1 MSGIAPGV
9 VINNRYALERQIGA
23 GGMATVWLADDRLL
37 GRKVAVKILSDRYA
51 SDPGFVERFRR
62 EASAAASL
70 SHQNI
75 VAVYDRGEAAGSY
88 YIVMEHLP
96 GPDLKQIIRQHGRLE
111 PRHSVD
117 AALQILAAL
126 SAAHRRDLIHRD
138 IKPQNVLVAHDGHLK
153 VTDFGIARAG
163 DEVDVTDAGSVIGTA
178 QYLSPEQARGAE
190 VTSASDCYSVGVVL
204 YEMLT
209 GRVPFDGDKPVA
221 VAMRQVHEPP
231 IAPKLIVPTIPDALN
246 AIVMKALEKRP
257 GNRYRTAEEFTQA
270 LQAIRPMLAVPE
282 QGTQVLP
289 PVEQQ
294 TQVLNPSAPA
304 PVPVEAR
311 GDRSTRRVMQPGRP
325 TPPPP
330 DPAPKRRRL
339 WIAAIIA
346 MLVIATG
353 LGLALFTDIGRAGVV
368 VPPVSG
374 LSPDAA
380 KVVLIEKGLKVSAD
394 TETRPDATVPTGF
407 VIGTD
412 PAEGDTVKKS
422 TLIRLIVSSGP
433 QMGVVPDVSLKTR
446 KAAADLL
453 EKQGFKVKFTE
464 EFSADV
470 EKGRVSDQTPAAGG
484 ALQAGGTVNVVISKG
499 PDLVKVPNLKLM
511 TQSQA
516 ETALADVGLKR
527 GTVTTRET
535 TQRPAGTVL
544 DLSPGAGKMVPRGS
558 SVNIV
563 VAAAPTTIAMPKLIG
578 LTHTAANAKL
588 AQLGLTATSSE
599 QESDRPQGEVIGQ
612 DPQPNEQFDPTK
624 RAINIVVSAG
634 PPPTTSA
641 P

>member
-9 VINNRYALERQIGA
+9 VINNRYALERQIGV

-75 VAVYDRGEAAGSY
+75 VTVYDRGEAAGSY

-96 GPDLKQIIRQHGRLE
+96 GPDLKAIIRQHGRLE

-138 IKPQNVLVAHDGHLK
+138 IKPQNVLVSHDGHLK

-163 DEVDVTDAGSVIGTA
+163 DEADVTEAGSVIGTA
-178 QYLSPEQARGAE
+178 QYLSPEQARGAD
-190 VTSASDCYSVGVVL
+190 VTTASDCYSVGVVL

-221 VAMRQVHEPP
+221 IAMRQVHEPP
-231 IAPKLIVPTIPDALN
+231 IAPKLIVPTIPDELN

-257 GNRYRTAEEFTQA
+257 SSRYRTAEEFTQA
-270 LQAIRPMLAVPE
+270 LLAIRPTLAAPAQPTQVLPAVPE
-282 QGTQVLP
+282 QRT
-289 PVEQQ
+289 EM
-294 TQVLNPSAPA
+294 LNPSAPE
-304 PVPVEAR
+304 PVPVQAR
-311 GDRSTRRVMQPGRP
+311 GERATRTVMQTGRP
-325 TPPPP
+325 VPPPP
-330 DPAPKRRRL
+330 AAKPKRRGL
-339 WIAAIIA
+339 WMAAIIA
-346 MLVIATG
+346 ALVVATG
-353 LGLALFTDIGRAGVV
+353 LGLALFTDLGRAGIS

-374 LSPDAA
+374 LTPDAA
-380 KVVLIEKGLKVSAD
+380 KLALIEQELKVSAD
-394 TETRPDATVPTGF
+394 TETRADPAVAAGF

-412 PAEGDTVKKS
+412 PPEGSTVKKN

-433 QMGVVPDVSLKTR
+433 KLVVVPDVRGKTR
-446 KAAADLL
+446 KVAAEMLQAD
-453 EKQGFKVKFTE
+453 GFKAKFTE

-470 EKGRVSDQTPAAGG
+470 EKGLVSDQTPAGG
-484 ALQAGGTVNVVISKG
+484 ESFADGGTVNVVVSKG
-499 PDLVKVPNLKLM
+499 ADLVKVPNLKLM
-511 TQSQA
+511 SQSQA
-516 ETALADVGLKR
+516 EGALSDAGLKR
-527 GTVTTRET
+527 GTVTTRVT
-535 TQRPAGTVL
+535 TQRDPGTVL

-563 VAAAPTTIAMPKLIG
+563 VAAAPSTIAMPTLIG
-578 LTHTAANAKL
+578 LTSTEANAKL
-588 AQLGLTATSSE
+588 TQLGLSATSSE
-599 QESDRPQGEVIGQ
+599 QSSTEPEGTVIGQ
-612 DPQPNEQFDPTK
+612 DPPAGRQIDPSNV
-624 RAINIVVSAG
+624 AINIVVSTG
-634 PPPTTSA
+634 PPTVSTP
-641 P
+641 